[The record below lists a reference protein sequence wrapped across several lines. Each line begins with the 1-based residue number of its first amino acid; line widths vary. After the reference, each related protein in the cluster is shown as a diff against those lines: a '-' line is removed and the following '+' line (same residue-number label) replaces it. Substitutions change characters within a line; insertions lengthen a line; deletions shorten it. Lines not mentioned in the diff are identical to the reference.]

1 MIRRLGSKKKATDDP
16 STATDEQLMDL
27 LKAGHRPSG
36 GILFDRYHVKLY
48 QFFWRMCQD
57 RSLSEDLTQVTFERL
72 LRYRS
77 SYQSGQSVRTW
88 LYQIARHAAYDHFKK
103 NKLRISD
110 FTEADDLGQADPN
123 HRLEDA
129 DQKAQLREA
138 MKQLRPELREVLILT
153 RYQGMRY
160 QEAAQI
166 LDCSEGAVKVRVH
179 RAIKEL
185 RTVFFNLE
193 NQSS

>member
-1 MIRRLGSKKKATDDP
+1 MIRRLGSKKKKTDDP
-16 STATDEQLMDL
+16 SAVTDEQLMDR
-27 LKAGHRPSG
+27 LKAGHRPAG

-110 FTEADDLGQADPN
+110 FTKADDLGQADPN

-129 DQKAQLREA
+129 DQQAQLREA

>member
-16 STATDEQLMDL
+16 ATTTDEQLMDRL
-27 LKAGHRPSG
+27 RAGHRSAG

-110 FTEADDLGQADPN
+110 FTEADDLGKADPN
-123 HRLEDA
+123 HRLEEA
-129 DQKAQLREA
+129 DQKAQLQEA
-138 MKQLRPELREVLILT
+138 MNQLRPELREVLILT